1 MKAIQLMSRPP
12 GRELKVNL
20 QEPKVYKSY
29 LRRNARDGVIT
40 LEQRVNPT
48 FHSKKL
54 HSEGDK

>member
-1 MKAIQLMSRPP
+1 MPRPP

-20 QEPKVYKSY
+20 QEPKIFKSY

-40 LEQRVNPT
+40 LEQRISLT

-54 HSEGDK
+54 HSEGHK